1 MRNYHVRRNTKWSP
15 SINLDKLWTLVSDQT
30 RLKYKDHP
38 EGKAPVIDIVKAV
51 SFFISSRVIRVL
63 KIYCILRATTNC
75 WEKADFL
82 NNL

>member
-51 SFFISSRVIRVL
+51 SFFISSRL
-63 KIYCILRATTNC
+63 L
-75 WEKADFL
+75 EF
-82 NNL
+82 